1 MTLRDQLI
9 KHEGLRLKPYLDT
22 EGIPTIGVGHNLNEG
37 ISLAV
42 AMFMLDDD
50 ISKHTHELERAH
62 PVVKR
67 LDQVRR
73 DVLINMA
80 FNLGVSR
87 LSGFRK
93 MWRAI
98 HDEDWERAADEMM
111 DSKWARQVGRRAAEL
126 SLQMRDG
133 YV

>member
-1 MTLRDQLI
+1 MGLREQLI

-62 PVVKR
+62 PVVKG

>member
-1 MTLRDQLI
+1 MSIRDQLI
-9 KHEGLRLKPYLDT
+9 RHEGLKLKPYLDS

-50 ISKHTHELERAH
+50 ISSHTRELERAH

-98 HDEDWERAADEMM
+98 HDEDWERAGDEMM

-133 YV
+133 L